1 MKVITIILGTRFS
14 VLMRLIL
21 RNGISLYPKYIARFL
36 LLLVNSLISST
47 LILAE
52 KRNYERKTRE
62 TILPKAPIFIIGHWR
77 TGSTLLHQ
85 LINLDPQFTAPTL
98 VQTVI
103 PDHLLFS
110 TKYYVPILEKAT
122 PKSRPMD
129 NVALSPHEPQEE
141 EFALIR
147 MGSISPVEQ
156 LIFPSGEGY
165 FLKGYKHYVPEGK
178 QLEYWKKN
186 LLTFFK
192 KITLQTGLQI
202 VSKNPYHTKRIE
214 VLADMFPGA
223 KFIHITRDP
232 LVVVPSTI
240 RMWNIV
246 ADQNS
251 LKRGWNKPTVEETA
265 TVLKEY
271 QDHVAKARRVM
282 DHQIT
287 ELRFEDLEKD
297 PLACLKHIYTQLDL
311 FWSGEFESAVRKFLA
326 GNKTYQKNSY
336 NLSAGEKET
345 ILSIMQN

>member
-1 MKVITIILGTRFS
+1 MKAITIILGTRFS

-21 RNGISLYPKYIARFL
+21 RNGISLYPKYIVRFL
-36 LLLVNSLISST
+36 LLLVNSLIASC

-52 KRNYERKTRE
+52 KKNYGRKTRE
-62 TILPKAPIFIIGHWR
+62 TIIHQAPIFIIGHWR

-85 LINLDPQFTAPTL
+85 LINLDPQFTTPTL

-129 NVALSPHEPQEE
+129 NVALAPHEPQEE

-147 MGSISPVEQ
+147 MGAQSPLEK

-165 FLKGYKHYVPEGK
+165 FLKGCEHNEPVGQ
-178 QLEYWKKN
+178 QLEYWKKY

-192 KITLQTGLQI
+192 KITLQTGKQI
-202 VSKNPYHTKRIE
+202 VSKNPYHTMRME

-232 LVVVPSTI
+232 LIVVPSTI

-251 LKRGWNKPTVEETA
+251 LKRAWKKPTVAETS
-265 TVLKEY
+265 TVLKQY
-271 QDHVAKARRVM
+271 QDHVAEASRKL
-282 DHQIT
+282 DNPFT
-287 ELRFEDLEKD
+287 ELHFEDLEKD
-297 PLACLKHIYTQLDL
+297 PLASLKHIYAQLDL
-311 FWSGEFESAVRKFLA
+311 SWSEEFESSARKFTA
-326 GNKTYQKNSY
+326 NNSSYQKNSY
-336 NLSAGEKET
+336 SLSEGEKEI
-345 ILSIMQN
+345 ILSIMQK